1 MSAVKYTTQ
10 VRRSALRPFILLA
23 LILPFAF
30 LPSTEVQ
37 FGGLEFE
44 IPHGWQH
51 EQRDDSVYLFPDKSW
66 ETSTALIRLEHGG
79 SINGDLPDWLVQ
91 NVGRYEKDFTIVK
104 RSRSKKL
111 PSDGLRSAAHMLSTL
126 KNDSG
131 ELLYRDYVAAEIN
144 GAVELIILQTSSAEA
159 YQNYV
164 QSFHSFLENVET
176 KPVSDAPQTAANSVT
191 G

>member
-30 LPSTEVQ
+30 LPSSEIQ

-51 EQRDDSVYLFPDKSW
+51 QQLDETVYLFPEKSW
-66 ETSTALIRLEHGG
+66 ETSSALIRLEHGG
-79 SINGDLPDWLVQ
+79 IIEGDLQNWLASNVTRFEQ
-91 NVGRYEKDFTIVK
+91 NLTIVN

-111 PSDGLRSAAHMLSTL
+111 PSDGLRGAAHMLSTL
-126 KNDSG
+126 KSESG
-131 ELLYRDYVAAEIN
+131 QLVFRDYVAAEIN

-159 YQNYV
+159 YQDYV

-176 KPVSDAPQTAANSVT
+176 KPISDAPKTAANSVT